1 MFRAL
6 GVSGNSRFGAAAW
19 RAVAGAAISPAIKA
33 AFFIASAQSFT
44 ARIEP
49 DPLLPVSNPPS
60 PPAVSASR
68 DAWSRACN
76 VLMSRC
82 WSSFNSS
89 GPFIPDM
96 NSCAWHSASLTSE
109 NGIMSFPGERIA
121 ATRGRQRR
129 VEGTA
134 QCADRACNSAPHRF
148 HGHDWGIQCRRI
160 EATRERRASLG
171 QNVLDKSREFA
182 DQRQDDRHADDINA
196 VVASQ

>member
-109 NGIMSFPGERIA
+109 NGIMSFPGWSVSPPLA
-121 ATRGRQRR
+121 A
-129 VEGTA
+129 VSDA
-134 QCADRACNSAPHRF
+134 
-148 HGHDWGIQCRRI
+148 
-160 EATRERRASLG
+160 
-171 QNVLDKSREFA
+171 SREPHNA
-182 DQRQDDRHADDINA
+182 PTARATVRRTASTATIGVSVPKDRGNA
-196 VVASQ
+196 